1 MAPYVIAYLLLCI
14 LMRKTGLG
22 IWNDFQKL
30 LLLGQV
36 KTITVGIYRAI
47 GSYSTEWGIVFAYV
61 LFAAAPVAI
70 LYLFA
75 QKSFVAGLTSGA
87 LKG

>member
-47 GSYSTEWGIVFAYV
+47 GSYSTEWGIAFAYV
-61 LFAAAPVAI
+61 LFADVPVAI

-75 QKSFVAGLTSGA
+75 
-87 LKG
+87 